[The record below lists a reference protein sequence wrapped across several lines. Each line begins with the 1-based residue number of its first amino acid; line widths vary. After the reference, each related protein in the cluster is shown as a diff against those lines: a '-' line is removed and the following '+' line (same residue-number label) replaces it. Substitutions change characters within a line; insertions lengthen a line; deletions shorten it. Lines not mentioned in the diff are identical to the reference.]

1 MTADKPE
8 TPQPDANDQQSAAE
22 QWSPMMRRVREVL
35 GERILDHRSFRGD
48 DRIHVAREH
57 IVEVA
62 QILRDDPELAFDL
75 LLDVTAIDYLGQ
87 PDDFEKKREI
97 LDQER
102 PVIRRQPAR
111 RPELVLPPRGP
122 HPRFAVVYHL
132 TSTSR
137 LHRLRIKC
145 RVPEED
151 PVIASLT
158 PVWAGANWLERETY
172 DLYGIQFTGHPDLRR
187 IYLNEEFVGHPLRK
201 DYGKWDEQPIQ
212 PYVGP
217 GAKEPR
223 RPH

>member
-1 MTADKPE
+1 MIG
-8 TPQPDANDQQSAAE
+8 
-22 QWSPMMRRVREVL
+22 RVTEVL
-35 GERILDHRSFRGD
+35 GGRIVERRSFRGD

-57 IVEVA
+57 IVEVGE
-62 QILRDDPELAFDL
+62 ILRDDVELAFDL

-87 PDDFEKKREI
+87 PDDFEKKPEI
-97 LDQER
+97 WDQER
-102 PVIRRQPAR
+102 PVLRRQPASR
-111 RPELVLPPRGP
+111 HELVLPPRGP
-122 HPRFAVVYHL
+122 YPRFAVVYHL
-132 TSTSR
+132 TSTTR

-145 RVPEED
+145 RVPED
-151 PVIASLT
+151 NPTIASVT
-158 PVWAGANWLERETY
+158 RIWPGANWLERETY

-201 DYGKWDEQPIQ
+201 DYGKRDEQPIQ

>member
-1 MTADKPE
+1 MAADKPDPATE
-8 TPQPDANDQQSAAE
+8 PIQPE
-22 QWSPMMRRVREVL
+22 VELSPMMRRVTEIL
-35 GERILDHRSFRGD
+35 GSRIIGHRSFRGE
-48 DRIHVAREH
+48 DRIQVAREH
-57 IVEVA
+57 IVEVG
-62 QILRDDPELAFDL
+62 QILRDDAELAFDL

-87 PDDFEKKREI
+87 PDDFERIPNI
-97 LDQER
+97 LDQEQ
-102 PVIRRQPAR
+102 PVLRR
-111 RPELVLPPRGP
+111 RPASRHELVLPPRGP

-132 TSTSR
+132 TSTTR

-145 RVPEED
+145 RVPEDD
-151 PVIASLT
+151 PTIASLT
-158 PVWAGANWLERETY
+158 PIWPGANWLERETY
-172 DLYGIQFTGHPDLRR
+172 DLYGIQFIGHPDLRR

>member
-1 MTADKPE
+1 MTADKPDPATE
-8 TPQPDANDQQSAAE
+8 LIQTEAE
-22 QWSPMMRRVREVL
+22 LSPMMRRVTEVL
-35 GERILDHRSFRGD
+35 GDRIVEHHSFRAE

-57 IVEVA
+57 IVEVG
-62 QILRDDPELAFDL
+62 QILRDDAELAFDL

-87 PDDFEKKREI
+87 PDDFEITPQI
-97 LDQER
+97 LDQEQ
-102 PVIRRQPAR
+102 PVLHR
-111 RPELVLPPRGP
+111 RPASRHELVLPPRGP

-132 TSTSR
+132 TSTTR

-145 RVPEED
+145 RVPEDD
-151 PVIASLT
+151 PTIASLT
-158 PVWAGANWLERETY
+158 PVWPGANWLERETY
-172 DLYGIQFTGHPDLRR
+172 DLYGIQFIGHPDLRR

-223 RPH
+223 HPH